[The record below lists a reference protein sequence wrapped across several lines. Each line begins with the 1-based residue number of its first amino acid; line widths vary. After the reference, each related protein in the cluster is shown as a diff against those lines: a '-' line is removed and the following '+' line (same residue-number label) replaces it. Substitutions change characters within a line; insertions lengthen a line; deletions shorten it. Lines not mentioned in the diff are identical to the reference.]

1 MTSIFTKRNITQHKV
16 SITNYPLSKTIVTS
30 SITLYHVISRHNNVT
45 VTITS
50 HIIGDQQV
58 VSLRDKIDASLMLID
73 SIEAFTI
80 E

>member
-1 MTSIFTKRNITQHKV
+1 MSIFIKRNITQHKV

-58 VSLRDKIDASLMLID
+58 IDASLMLID